1 MNSSRLLFQG
11 CYEKVEEWLDDNKH
25 LLGTIAMC
33 VLVIQVSSSGGAS
46 SLPVGPFNARRVFTT
61 SCVESRRLFSP
72 DGGDAVRPQVSDSR
86 GRPPQSSMVLCW
98 TSTASLVLPS
108 AFHTDYL
115 NTFSGL

>member
-11 CYEKVEEWLDDNKH
+11 CYDKVEEWLDDNKH

-46 SLPVGPFNARRVFTT
+46 SLPVGPFNRPTCLYHFLCRA
-61 SCVESRRLFSP
+61 

-98 TSTASLVLPS
+98 TSTASLVLLS
-108 AFHTDYL
+108 AFHTDDL